1 MASSK
6 VPSPLVVHVMDDA
19 PPPKDPVSVCV
30 DPSHMVAS
38 IPALVVGAGSTV
50 SVMLSVAALHG
61 PPPSGSSVVMVSVTV
76 PPDMSVA
83 PGV

>member
-30 DPSHMVAS
+30 DPSHMLAS
-38 IPALVVGAGSTV
+38 TPALADAAGSTV
-50 SVMLSVAALHG
+50 SVMLSDEDG
-61 PPPSGSSVVMVSVTV
+61 QPPGGSSVVIVSVTEPFV
-76 PPDMSVA
+76 ESLV